1 MALLHMVAEIASRTG
16 RAVCALTVDHRLRPE
31 AAAEAA
37 FVGRACKALG
47 VPHEVL
53 VWDHGAIVGN
63 LMDAARDARYR
74 MMTDWAR
81 GRGIGFVLLGHTADD
96 QAETFLMGLARSA
109 GLDGLTGMRPHWQQG
124 GVTFLR
130 PLLGLSRAALRSYLQ
145 GKGQVWIDDPTN
157 DNDRYT
163 RVKARRALKALKPLG
178 VTVDRL
184 SQVIH
189 NLAMVQGV
197 VRDAVARAAREVVT
211 ETAGALIFDRSALGP
226 CGPEVERRLLI
237 AMVRWIGGAGHPPR
251 EAQVAALGRALAE
264 GRDAT
269 LGGCRFRQKGGL
281 VTVTREARAAGGA
294 VSPGT
299 LWDGRWEVQAA
310 SGEVRGEIRALGADG
325 LRQCGDWRASGL
337 PRQVLEVTPGVW
349 QGDRLLAAPCA
360 GFGTIAATTRPGFH
374 AFLLSH

>member
-74 MMTDWAR
+74 MMADWAR

-184 SQVIH
+184 S
-189 NLAMVQGV
+189 
-197 VRDAVARAAREVVT
+197 
-211 ETAGALIFDRSALGP
+211 
-226 CGPEVERRLLI
+226 
-237 AMVRWIGGAGHPPR
+237 
-251 EAQVAALGRALAE
+251 
-264 GRDAT
+264 
-269 LGGCRFRQKGGL
+269 
-281 VTVTREARAAGGA
+281 
-294 VSPGT
+294 
-299 LWDGRWEVQAA
+299 
-310 SGEVRGEIRALGADG
+310 
-325 LRQCGDWRASGL
+325 
-337 PRQVLEVTPGVW
+337 
-349 QGDRLLAAPCA
+349 
-360 GFGTIAATTRPGFH
+360 
-374 AFLLSH
+374 